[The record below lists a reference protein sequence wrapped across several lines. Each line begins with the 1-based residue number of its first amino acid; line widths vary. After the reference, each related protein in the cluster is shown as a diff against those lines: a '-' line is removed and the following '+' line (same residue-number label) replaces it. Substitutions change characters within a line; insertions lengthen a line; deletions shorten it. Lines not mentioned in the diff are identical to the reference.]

1 MLPGSFSN
9 SQSHNRYAYV
19 QGNPVNYTDTFGLN
33 PIKILKSYS
42 GVLHDVLNVASI
54 VPGPV
59 GAVTGMINAG
69 LYGLE
74 GNYSAA
80 AKCAVQAGLTAFVG
94 PLAGAAVG
102 GLCKLSKTARVI
114 TSIAAIGA
122 GMYSIGT
129 SAYDL
134 YDNSMDLVDAITSEK
149 GASASELFHYFSN
162 MIVSIAGISYGVVG
176 VAGGIG
182 GLTNNCFV
190 AGTKV
195 KTEDGDKNI
204 EDIDVGGK
212 VYSCDPETGETGL
225 KEVKQTFV
233 NETDTIVHL
242 EISNDDKTDVVQIDT
257 TEKHPFYVVGYG
269 FKNASELKVGDKVR
283 LLSGDIYE
291 ISDTSIEYLAEPIK
305 VYNFEV
311 EDWHTY
317 YVTSEGI
324 LVHNMCKTSPNASDN
339 SSDKASDTVKT
350 QETTAAATAETPV
363 SETSYGKSSEK
374 LKTGPKPK
382 GTGPHN
388 LKIEEV
394 ASQVKDGEII
404 AGGGRGY
411 PPEAKYLHLMGKR
424 HIEDQI
430 F

>member
-1 MLPGSFSN
+1 
-9 SQSHNRYAYV
+9 
-19 QGNPVNYTDTFGLN
+19 
-33 PIKILKSYS
+33 
-42 GVLHDVLNVASI
+42 
-54 VPGPV
+54 V
-59 GAVTGMINAG
+59 GAVIGMINAG

-74 GNYSAA
+74 GNYTAA

-162 MIVSIAGISYGVVG
+162 MIVSIAGVSYGVVG

-233 NETDTIVHL
+233 NETDIIVHL

-257 TEKHPFYVVGYG
+257 TENIH
-269 FKNASELKVGDKVR
+269 S
-283 LLSGDIYE
+283 
-291 ISDTSIEYLAEPIK
+291 
-305 VYNFEV
+305 
-311 EDWHTY
+311 
-317 YVTSEGI
+317 
-324 LVHNMCKTSPNASDN
+324 M
-339 SSDKASDTVKT
+339 
-350 QETTAAATAETPV
+350 
-363 SETSYGKSSEK
+363 
-374 LKTGPKPK
+374 
-382 GTGPHN
+382 
-388 LKIEEV
+388 
-394 ASQVKDGEII
+394 
-404 AGGGRGY
+404 
-411 PPEAKYLHLMGKR
+411 
-424 HIEDQI
+424 
-430 F
+430 